1 MRQERNRAG
10 LFALP
15 AQGYRHQHAGFMRA
29 SRHDRTRHRP
39 ACRYTE
45 SRDYTL
51 KIRVCRGAA
60 KDIIVQ
66 LQGSH
71 EKLTLSIV
79 DDGVGFQIDGA
90 LKMGLGLISIRERA
104 ESLGGTLEIT
114 STPGHGT
121 RLYIAVPFVAQTQ
134 AKATATG

>member
-1 MRQERNRAG
+1 VPPDIPDALALSLYRIVQEGVQNAIK
-10 LFALP
+10 
-15 AQGYRHQHAGFMRA
+15 H
-29 SRHDRTRHRP
+29 
-39 ACRYTE
+39 
-45 SRDYTL
+45 
-51 KIRVCRGAA
+51 GAA

-79 DDGVGFQIDGA
+79 DDGVGFKIDGA

-104 ESLGGTLEIT
+104 ESLGGTLEII

-121 RLYIAVPFVAQTQ
+121 RLYVAVPFVAQTQ
-134 AKATATG
+134 AKATAAG